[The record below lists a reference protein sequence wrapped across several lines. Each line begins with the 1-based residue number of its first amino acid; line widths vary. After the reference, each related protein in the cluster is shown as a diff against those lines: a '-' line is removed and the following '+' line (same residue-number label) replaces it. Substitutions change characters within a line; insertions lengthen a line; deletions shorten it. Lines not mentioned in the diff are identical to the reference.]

1 MSAILDYPLLHSLP
15 VDQRQ
20 PAPPACRGQA
30 VTLRRQAEVVALR
43 QRQAVA
49 LGCLASRTAVSGDR
63 LVSAEDDAGHLWWIP
78 AGAVWCDADADS
90 RSEHPHP
97 VGLAMAATREAALI
111 KGLSDRLGWE
121 AVLELERGDL
131 PVAEGVGT
139 ALLSNAIV
147 LDGRLGHDV
156 PTVVVLAAETV
167 RWGAASTWDGALRRA
182 LYGDDAEVDPVAE
195 FGDLCELLGD
205 DLDVASVDL
214 GTPVLGDAG
223 VVRCSVQLVVG
234 NATVRSW
241 DAP

>member
-1 MSAILDYPLLHSLP
+1 VSAILDYPLVHGLP
-15 VDQRQ
+15 VDSHR
-20 PAPPACRGQA
+20 PARRGQA

-78 AGAVWCDADADS
+78 AGAVWSDADADS
-90 RSEHPHP
+90 HPEHPHP
-97 VGLAMAATREAALI
+97 VGLAMAASRGAALV

-139 ALLSNAIV
+139 PLLANAIV
-147 LDGRLGHDV
+147 LDGRLGHEV
-156 PTVVVLAAETV
+156 PTVIVLAAETV
-167 RWGAASTWDGALRRA
+167 RWGAASTWDAALRRA

-195 FGDLCELLGD
+195 LGDLCELLGD
-205 DLDVASVDL
+205 DLGVASVDL